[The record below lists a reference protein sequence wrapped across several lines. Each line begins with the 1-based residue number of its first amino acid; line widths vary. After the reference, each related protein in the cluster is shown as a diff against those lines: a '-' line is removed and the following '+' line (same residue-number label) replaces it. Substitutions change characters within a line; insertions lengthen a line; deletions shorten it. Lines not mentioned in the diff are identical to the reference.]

1 MVAPFLSLVGGLGD
15 LWPWPGG
22 ASPAA
27 AAVLGGGGLLAVI
40 TTGPPESAMTFA
52 ASAPNAPVAPVMT
65 AVLPLTLNS
74 DSGSFRKSSDI
85 PRLLGRR
92 KLRRR
97 RGDRDENGADLVAAI
112 DDLAA
117 FIRNDVAAIVLAQ

>member
-85 PRLLGRR
+85 VSPFPGCHAREGGHPVVASLVVYWIARLRGR
-92 KLRRR
+92 
-97 RGDRDENGADLVAAI
+97 
-112 DDLAA
+112 
-117 FIRNDVAAIVLAQ
+117 